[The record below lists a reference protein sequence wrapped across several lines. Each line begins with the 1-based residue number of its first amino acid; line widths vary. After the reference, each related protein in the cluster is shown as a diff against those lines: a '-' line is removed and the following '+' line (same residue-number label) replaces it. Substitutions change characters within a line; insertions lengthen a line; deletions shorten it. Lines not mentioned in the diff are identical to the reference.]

1 MTQHN
6 KLVRDKIP
14 EVLQTMGFR
23 TTTRTI
29 TGPEM
34 LSALRAKIDEEVA
47 EYDRATDD
55 TQAVAEL
62 ADLIEVILAI
72 AGRLGYDEAE
82 IQRVRSE
89 KADRRGAFEAGCYLV
104 DSE

>member
-14 EVLQTMGFR
+14 EILQNMGFR

-82 IQRVRSE
+82 IQRVRAE
-89 KADRRGAFEAGCYLV
+89 KAAQRGAFEAGCYLV